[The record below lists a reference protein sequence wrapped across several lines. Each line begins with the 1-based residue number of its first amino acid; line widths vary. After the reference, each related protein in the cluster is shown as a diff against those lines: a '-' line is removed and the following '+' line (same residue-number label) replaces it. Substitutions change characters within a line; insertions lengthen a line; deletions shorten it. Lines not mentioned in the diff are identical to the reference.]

1 MMSPL
6 TRLRTRT
13 MNFEKF
19 STVDFP
25 PPKGSLPGPGKG
37 FIYVFFWVADGV
49 ENPFYVGQTERL
61 SGRMDD
67 YRLASFK
74 AGTDFRVGEAVK
86 YLNGINNYPVIVK
99 YRASTD
105 PPKEEHEITRDL
117 LLEGTWLLNCFPGY
131 DYLKANE
138 ADERN
143 AVQRF
148 CDALTG
154 SHAKAAS
161 GN

>member
-1 MMSPL
+1 M
-6 TRLRTRT
+6 RT

-19 STVDFP
+19 NTVHFP
-25 PPKGSLPGPGKG
+25 PAKGSLPGPGDG

-49 ENPFYVGQTERL
+49 ENPFYVGQTQRL

-67 YRLASFK
+67 YLSASFQ
-74 AGTDFRVGEAVK
+74 ASTDFRVGEAVK
-86 YLNGINNYPVIVK
+86 YLHDVKKYPVVVK

-105 PPKEEHEITRDL
+105 PPKEEYEIIRDL
-117 LLEGTWLLNCFPGY
+117 LMEGTWLLNCFPGY

-138 ADERN
+138 AEERN

-148 CDALTG
+148 CYALTG
-154 SHAKAAS
+154 SRTKAAPGS
-161 GN
+161 